1 MDVKGLAAV
10 VTGGASGLGRA
21 TAEALI
27 AAGAKVTI
35 LDVQEEKLKAT
46 AAEIGAVPA
55 VCDVTNVESVQAA
68 LAVARDAHGP
78 VRVNVNCA
86 GVVHG
91 GRIVGKNGPM
101 DLAGFARTIQI
112 NLVGTFNVMS
122 QCAAEMMAQD
132 VLNEDGE
139 RGLVVNTASI
149 AAFDGQIG
157 QAAYSASKG
166 GVAALS
172 LPAAREFAPKG
183 VRVMCIAPGLFETPM
198 MTGLPPDVYDSL
210 VAKTLFPARLGKASE
225 YGRMV
230 VQIAANPMLNGECIR
245 LDGALRLEPR

>member
-35 LDVQEEKLKAT
+35 LDVQEEKLRAT

-55 VCDVTNVESVQAA
+55 ICDVTSAESVQAA
-68 LAVARDAHGP
+68 LAVARDANGA
-78 VRVNVNCA
+78 VRINVNCA

-122 QCAAEMMAQD
+122 QCAAEMMTQD
-132 VLNEDGE
+132 VLNEDNE

-166 GVAALS
+166 GVASLS

-183 VRVMCIAPGLFETPM
+183 IRVMCIAPGLFETPM

-210 VAKTLFPARLGKASE
+210 IAKTLFPGRLGKASE